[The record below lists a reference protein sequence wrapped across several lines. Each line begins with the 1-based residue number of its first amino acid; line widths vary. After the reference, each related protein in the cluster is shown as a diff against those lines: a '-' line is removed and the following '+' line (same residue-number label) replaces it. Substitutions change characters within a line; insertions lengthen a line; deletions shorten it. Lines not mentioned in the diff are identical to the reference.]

1 MKFQGIYDR
10 SPIFFQ
16 NLMATVYG
24 YLAKKRRYG
33 ETYNNYLKYLDRIHK
48 YSRKELEDL
57 QFEELMKLIRNTIE
71 KSKFYRGL
79 YNDIDINSFES
90 VDDLKRLPI
99 VTKEM
104 LRQNIDDIIT
114 IPKSKS
120 NESSTEGTTGKSQTE
135 YFTTEDT
142 QKRMAILD

>member
-79 YNDIDINSFES
+79 YNDIDIYTFES
-90 VDDLKRLPI
+90 VDDLTSLPI
-99 VTKEM
+99 VTK
-104 LRQNIDDIIT
+104 
-114 IPKSKS
+114 
-120 NESSTEGTTGKSQTE
+120 
-135 YFTTEDT
+135 
-142 QKRMAILD
+142 